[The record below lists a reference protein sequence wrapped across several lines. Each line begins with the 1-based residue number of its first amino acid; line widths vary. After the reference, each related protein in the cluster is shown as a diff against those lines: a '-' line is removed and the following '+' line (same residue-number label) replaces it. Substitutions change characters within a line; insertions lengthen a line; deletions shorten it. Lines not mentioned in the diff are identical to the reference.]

1 MDNIWEMLNNIK
13 NLFKGKSSG
22 RPMYDGNTWDAH
34 EYGCPDCGTKPF
46 KFYEGP
52 TGGESQNICCTNPL
66 CRSAF
71 NMDGWGMFFQ
81 RISNSTF
88 RSAFPECPEE
98 SEAYLKTEILGQLND
113 ETNEF
118 VRSIS

>member
-1 MDNIWEMLNNIK
+1 ME
-13 NLFKGKSSG
+13 G
-22 RPMYDGNTWDAH
+22 PVYDGEKWDTYN
-34 EYGCPDCGTKPF
+34 YGCPDCGAKPF

-52 TGGESQNICCTNPL
+52 EGGGCQNICCANPL

-71 NMDGWGMFFQ
+71 NRDGWGMFFQ
-81 RISNSTF
+81 RISNSMF

-118 VRSIS
+118 VRSITG